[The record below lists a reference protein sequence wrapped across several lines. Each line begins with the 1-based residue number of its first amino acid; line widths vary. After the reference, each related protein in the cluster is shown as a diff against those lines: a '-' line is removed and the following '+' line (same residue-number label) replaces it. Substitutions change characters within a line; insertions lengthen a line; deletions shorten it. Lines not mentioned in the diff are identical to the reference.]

1 MKLDT
6 FYRIDGT
13 KLIETPHGEEGYPLE
28 NQQWEP
34 TAYIDE
40 EDGYPYVSG
49 FFSGDH
55 RTFATNED
63 FGINPLLTINDALT
77 FLPTIESVEALLDGS
92 HENSYLYLS
101 EVHSEVTNT
110 KIISLYNLVLVKL

>member
-6 FYRIDGT
+6 FYHISGT
-13 KLIETPHGEEGYPLE
+13 SLIETPHGTEGYPLE

-55 RTFATNED
+55 HTFATNED
-63 FGINPLLTINDALT
+63 FGIEPIVSIKDALT
-77 FLPTIESVEALLDGS
+77 FLPSIESVEALLDGS
-92 HENSYLYLS
+92 HENSYLYLT

>member
-13 KLIETPHGEEGYPLE
+13 KLTETPHGEEGYPLE

-34 TAYIDE
+34 TAYLDE

-55 RTFATNED
+55 HTFATNED
-63 FGINPLLTINDALT
+63 FGIKPLVTINNALT
-77 FLPTIESVEALLDGS
+77 FIPTIESVEALLDGS
-92 HENSYLYLS
+92 HKNSYLYLT
-101 EVHSEVTNT
+101 EVHSEVTGT
-110 KIISLYNLVLVKL
+110 KITSLYNLVKVSL